1 MCSPHPKFSKTLLNY
16 KSYLEYDVLNVSYA
30 IRENCHQMKEDLVP
44 KGHGR
49 QDFMFKMML
58 PRPQFSIHFLYV
70 RLANQVQVQDRKDK
84 TKMQHLNERV
94 QCLFMDI
101 LTQKIHKLI
110 CFEDIL
116 IQLPVFGYE
125 SESLTSIIRNK
136 IVEKSSSLSFRSKN
150 SAN

>member
-1 MCSPHPKFSKTLLNY
+1 M
-16 KSYLEYDVLNVSYA
+16 
-30 IRENCHQMKEDLVP
+30 
-44 KGHGR
+44 
-49 QDFMFKMML
+49 QDK
-58 PRPQFSIHFLYV
+58 
-70 RLANQVQVQDRKDK
+70 KDK

-150 SAN
+150 SANWEMSNRHTALLLLLLVIKTDDLAWKQEKRDGK